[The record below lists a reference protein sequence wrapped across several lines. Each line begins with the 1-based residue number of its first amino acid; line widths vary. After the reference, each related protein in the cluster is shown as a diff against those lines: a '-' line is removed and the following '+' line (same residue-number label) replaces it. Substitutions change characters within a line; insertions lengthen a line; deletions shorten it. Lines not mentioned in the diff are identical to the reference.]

1 MGGNL
6 RVGSW
11 AGIRVDSVGMGREC
25 DERLWQ
31 EQAERF
37 TTWGWS
43 LLRGAVVSCALCA
56 GLSLFER

>member
-1 MGGNL
+1 M
-6 RVGSW
+6 GSW
-11 AGIRVDSVGMGREC
+11 AGIWVDSVGMGREC